1 MIDSVAR
8 SCSLKIVKQAAM
20 TLVAY
25 MDYCERFVLHLFSK
39 RLSGLTGLRRCICLP
54 DDADDD
60 TDDDDAD
67 VGDLLMLEI

>member
-1 MIDSVAR
+1 
-8 SCSLKIVKQAAM
+8 M

-39 RLSGLTGLRRCICLP
+39 RLSGLTGLRRCICLL